1 MNASK
6 LLVGVFM
13 LVFIS
18 SKAQQRVDSFYLSS
32 YYIHKVSQFKLM
44 PNTAGEIF
52 FLGDSITDIA
62 EWAELFGN
70 KNIKNRGI
78 STDNTFGVL
87 ARLDEVVESKPTK
100 IFLMIG
106 INDMAKR
113 TPDNII
119 VQNIQRIEQYIH
131 AHSPKTALIIQ
142 SILPT
147 NNEFP
152 EFAGYQNKDE
162 HIKWVNKQLA
172 IYCDVKKIAFVNL
185 HPLFLDADNK
195 LSKQYTSDG
204 LHLNGQG
211 YLLWKQVLLKK
222 KLI

>member
-1 MNASK
+1 MHLSK
-6 LLVGVFM
+6 LLGGILM
-13 LVFIS
+13 LVFVS
-18 SKAQQRVDSFYLSS
+18 SKAQQRIDSSYMSS
-32 YYIHKVSQFKLM
+32 YYVHKLTQFRMM
-44 PNTAGEIF
+44 PNTLSEII

-62 EWAELFGN
+62 DWAELFGN

-87 ARLDEVVESKPTK
+87 ARLDEVVESKPAK

-119 VQNIQRIEQYIH
+119 VQNIQRIVQYVQSY
-131 AHSPKTALIIQ
+131 SPKTMIIIQ

-162 HIKWVNKQLA
+162 HIKWVNQQMA
-172 IYCDVKKIAFVNL
+172 TYCNAKKIPFVNL
-185 HPLFLDADNK
+185 YPLFLDANNK
-195 LSKQYTSDG
+195 LNKQYTSDG

-211 YLLWKQVLLKK
+211 YLLWKQVLLKM